1 LHYYTFNI
9 GDYRRDTSHLTLL
22 EHGLYRQL
30 LDTYYL
36 NEEPLPADEAIL
48 MRTHCVRTAEEQQA
62 LRNLLQDFFWLSDS
76 GWVHNGCEKV
86 IQQYRTKSQKASESA
101 KVRWER
107 NANALPSQ
115 SERYANHKPITNN
128 HKPIKNNNAAEAAR
142 AKRLDVI
149 ELPEE
154 WAKFCKDTRPDLNPK
169 SIFEQFKDYWVAQ
182 GGQKGAKL
190 DWFATWRNWVRN
202 SKSTPMITLQ
212 DKPRT
217 KWSDSVDGVRQK
229 GSELGLTWKQG
240 ETIGQYQ
247 ERIEQAMRGAV

>member
-1 LHYYTFNI
+1 MHYYTFNI

-36 NEEPLPADEAIL
+36 NEEPLPADEAVL
-48 MRTHCVRTAEEQQA
+48 MRTHCVRTADEQQA

-101 KVRWER
+101 KARWER

-154 WAKFCKDTRPDLNPK
+154 WEKFCKDTRPDLNPK

-229 GSELGLTWKQG
+229 GIELGLTWKQG

-247 ERIEQAMRGAV
+247 ERIEQAMRGAA